1 MLMIKEYIDFKSAGI
16 YSIAM
21 YINEIFYTIM
31 LIVTTGLYPSLINAK
46 KSNNAFYKKILV
58 FYNLVCVF
66 SLPIYLFIYFLNFSY
81 YIYLV
86 TNMQTQLCFK
96 ILH

>member
-1 MLMIKEYIDFKSAGI
+1 MLMIKEYKDFKSAGI

-46 KSNNAFYKKILV
+46 IK
-58 FYNLVCVF
+58 
-66 SLPIYLFIYFLNFSY
+66 
-81 YIYLV
+81 
-86 TNMQTQLCFK
+86 
-96 ILH
+96 